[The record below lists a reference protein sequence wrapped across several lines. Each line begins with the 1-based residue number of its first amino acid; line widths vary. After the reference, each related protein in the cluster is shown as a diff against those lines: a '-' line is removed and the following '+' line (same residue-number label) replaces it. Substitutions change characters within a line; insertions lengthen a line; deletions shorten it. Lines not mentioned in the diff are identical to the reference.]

1 MLTIDLKYSPS
12 ESPWLKDIP
21 KPPGFD
27 SNYVP
32 VVKDEVAQAT
42 VASKQLAAKQQQVM
56 AMAYAPGKG
65 IMTTAFMLWMSGS
78 SIQIF
83 SLMMTGMALINPI
96 NAITGLTKP
105 NSDV

>member
-1 MLTIDLKYSPS
+1 MQAIDLKYSS
-12 ESPWLKDIP
+12 GDAPWLKEIP

-27 SNYVP
+27 ANFVT
-32 VVKDEVAQAT
+32 VVKDEVATTT
-42 VASKQLAAKQQQVM
+42 VANKQLAAKQKQVM
-56 AMAYAPGKG
+56 AIAYGPGKS

-96 NAITGLTKP
+96 NAITGT
-105 NSDV
+105 DIMV